1 MAKSAAFARIKKEML
16 AIVEVIPSG
25 KVTTYK
31 AISETLAVMPRH
43 VAYILTTLGEE
54 ESERIPWHRVVSD
67 GGKITAPKL
76 FDEQVSRLNV
86 EEIICENGKILDF
99 ERYFVSPNNL

>member
-1 MAKSAAFARIKKEML
+1 MAKSAAFARIKKEIL
-16 AIVEVIPSG
+16 AIVEAIPSG
-25 KVTTYK
+25 KVSTYK
-31 AISETLAVMPRH
+31 AGGESLEVMPRH
-43 VAYILTTLGEE
+43 ITYILTTLSED
-54 ESERIPWHRVVSD
+54 ESEQIPWHRVVSD